1 MEGTS
6 KLTVTISDPN
16 VNFNLYQ
23 IFQGKL
29 VKVGETETKTLT
41 GITWGASVKGHE
53 ADLIAAL
60 KADKLSDGT
69 TNPIKEAFANA
80 TDAASVASAL
90 ISIGEDSTKAD
101 AFAQIVGDV
110 IVSQSDVVY
119 RQANSGTTPATNSQR
134 YHAVFNQISDG
145 YYFVAQTSLS
155 NATNPS
161 MSTYSKY
168 MLKVAGPSTVDA
180 KRTADPSLD
189 KVIVTTDE
197 DGKETTNRFDE
208 GAIGDTVTFKLKSA
222 VPSMDGY
229 TKYFFVVKDELS
241 KGLTFDSI
249 TKITIGDKVLTEDE
263 YNLYTSADDD
273 ELKSELEDENDS
285 AIKIVFKNF
294 KQYDTSDYVGKD
306 IAVYYTATINT
317 DATIGKASANVNKA
331 KLEYSNN
338 PNFNYKGKTD
348 DPDDPSDEDK
358 KGGDDDGNGGIGST
372 PWAAAYVYT
381 TGINLIKVDSSTNE
395 RLEGAQFKIT
405 GTKLNTLITKKYT
418 FNPVG
423 YYSQGAVEGGYYKH
437 DDGAFNQI
445 ELTDDI
451 KDDYVEDYVMY
462 DSDHNVDLEG
472 AYYYDKT
479 TGEYVDEITDAIAN
493 DEFDMDY
500 IIYESVES
508 EDNINIIEKEEDV
521 EYIGTVGTNGV
532 LELNGLGA
540 GEYTIT
546 EVTAP
551 DGYNILKNAITVTIK
566 FDEPTAGAIDA
577 GCTWHY
583 YVNLNDGSDIK
594 DSTGNENGIYDLKVA
609 NSVGSTLPSTGG
621 IGTRVFYGVGSV
633 LLIGAAILLITKRR
647 MSAVEND

>member
-1 MEGTS
+1 
-6 KLTVTISDPN
+6 
-16 VNFNLYQ
+16 
-23 IFQGKL
+23 
-29 VKVGETETKTLT
+29 
-41 GITWGASVKGHE
+41 
-53 ADLIAAL
+53 
-60 KADKLSDGT
+60 
-69 TNPIKEAFANA
+69 
-80 TDAASVASAL
+80 
-90 ISIGEDSTKAD
+90 
-101 AFAQIVGDV
+101 
-110 IVSQSDVVY
+110 
-119 RQANSGTTPATNSQR
+119 
-134 YHAVFNQISDG
+134 
-145 YYFVAQTSLS
+145 
-155 NATNPS
+155 
-161 MSTYSKY
+161 
-168 MLKVAGPSTVDA
+168 
-180 KRTADPSLD
+180 
-189 KVIVTTDE
+189 
-197 DGKETTNRFDE
+197 
-208 GAIGDTVTFKLKSA
+208 
-222 VPSMDGY
+222 MDGY
-229 TKYFFVVKDELS
+229 TKYFFVMKDELS

-249 TKITIGDKVLTEDE
+249 TKITVGDKVLTTDD
-263 YNLYTSADDD
+263 YNLYTSANDS
-273 ELKSELEDENDS
+273 ELKSELEDTNDS

-294 KQYDTSDYVGKD
+294 KQYDTNDYVGKD

-317 DATIGKASANVNKA
+317 DATIGKASTNVNKA

-381 TGINLIKVDSSTNE
+381 TGINLIKVDSSTDE

-405 GTKLNTLITKKYT
+405 GTKLNTLVTKKYT
-418 FNPVG
+418 YTPVG
-423 YYSQGAVEGGYYKH
+423 YERENATADGGNYYKH
-437 DDGAFNQI
+437 SDGALNKV
-445 ELTDDI
+445 ELTDEI
-451 KDDYVEDYVMY
+451 KADYDKEYVMY
-462 DSDHNVDLEG
+462 KSLGNDKYEVAIDG
-472 AYYYDKT
+472 KYYYNKT
-479 TGEYVDEITDAIAN
+479 TGKYVDEITDEMAN

-500 IIYESVES
+500 IVYKSVES
-508 EDNINIIEKEEDV
+508 ADNTNVITKSEKV

-566 FDEPTAGAIDA
+566 FYKPKSGRIAV
-577 GCTWHY
+577 GCTWNY
-583 YVNLNDGSDIK
+583 YLNLNDGSDVK